1 MRHLQLLGLGAALIF
16 TGLLVSVILQLGG
29 PWTMIGVAL
38 EIAGVAVLAVNIF
51 LMMKNRTPG
60 GPPR

>member
-1 MRHLQLLGLGAALIF
+1 MRHLQLLGLGSALIF
-16 TGLLVSVILQLGG
+16 AGLMVSVILQLGG
-29 PWTMIGVAL
+29 AWMTIGIVMQ
-38 EIAGVAVLAVNIF
+38 IAGVAVLAVNIF